1 MQPYPGVGKSHHI
14 PFTHTQPSI
23 HTSQMYKWNKS
34 TWYFGATWI
43 IKFFSQR
50 KKKQTKNTTQF
61 QNTLYDICLF
71 QCCCSCSTVFS
82 IDVITGWCM
91 WWCAIE
97 ALKFV
102 FFINLSCMCIVVTE
116 WVWFCFYICLQLT
129 LRYMA
134 SSHRPSLSR
143 CRQLLP
149 HKGKVRTTIPPS
161 LHIHTNIK
169 LDSINSSSLLLHWMV
184 NVQCLFCTVCT
195 PFSL

>member
-14 PFTHTQPSI
+14 PFTHSQTSL
-23 HTSQMYKWNKS
+23 HTSQMYKWNNS

-43 IKFFSQR
+43 IKFFL
-50 KKKQTKNTTQF
+50 KKQTKNTIQF

-116 WVWFCFYICLQLT
+116 WVWFCFLCL
-129 LRYMA
+129 
-134 SSHRPSLSR
+134 SSAYPAVYGQFPQAIPQPMSAVAPAQRE
-143 CRQLLP
+143 
-149 HKGKVRTTIPPS
+149 GKDHYPRPS

-169 LDSINSSSLLLHWMV
+169 LNSISSSSLLLHWMF
-184 NVQCLFCTVCT
+184 NVQCVFCNVRT
-195 PFSL
+195 PISL